1 MSGGVLLIVL
11 FGAFLHASWNAIVK
25 GSGDKFFGAASV
37 TGAAG
42 LIALFL
48 VPFLPL
54 PTAASWIYMLLSTIT
69 QTFYM
74 SLVAAAYKSGDMSEA
89 YPIMRGTPP
98 LLVALVSGPLVG
110 EIMGWQSWL
119 GIVLICS
126 GVLAMALDAR
136 RRNRGA
142 SSRTVLLALANA
154 GFIASYTLID
164 GLGVRVSGE
173 PLSYTLWL
181 FLLNAVPLAGWALYR
196 EPSRFINYIRNRWR
210 PALIGGVGTLG
221 SYGLAL
227 WAMTMAPIGRGG
239 GTARNRDPLW
249 YAHFRADTER
259 EGRPAAFRGGG
270 VHRCRCDCTA
280 PVVKIYFIRGA
291 IIWQKFVSAGK

>member
-11 FGAFLHASWNAIVK
+11 CGAFLHASWNAIVK
-25 GSGDKFFGAASV
+25 GSGDKFFAAASV

-42 LIALFL
+42 LIALFI

-54 PTAASWIYMLLSTIT
+54 PAPASWIYIALSTIT
-69 QTFYM
+69 QIFYM

-110 EIMGWQSWL
+110 ELMGWKSWL
-119 GIVLICS
+119 GIVLICC
-126 GVLAMALDAR
+126 GVLAMALEAR
-136 RRNRGA
+136 RRNSA
-142 SSRTVLLALANA
+142 TSSRTAMLALANA
-154 GFIASYTLID
+154 GFIAGYTIID

-181 FLLNAVPLAGWALYR
+181 FLVNAAPLTGWALYR
-196 EPSRFINYIRNRWR
+196 EPDRFIHYVRHRWR
-210 PALIGGVGTLG
+210 PAIIGGMGTLG

-227 WAMTMAPIGRGG
+227 WAMTMAPIAVVAALRE
-239 GTARNRDPLW
+239 TAILFGVLISAFVLKEKVGLPRFL
-249 YAHFRADTER
+249 
-259 EGRPAAFRGGG
+259 AAALI
-270 VHRCRCDCTA
+270 VL
-280 PVVKIYFIRGA
+280 GA
-291 IIWQKFVSAGK
+291 VTLRIA

>member
-74 SLVAAAYKSGDMSEA
+74 SLVAAAYKYGDMSEA

-126 GVLAMALDAR
+126 GVLTMALDAR

-164 GLGVRVSGE
+164 GLGMRVSGE

-227 WAMTMAPIGRGG
+227 WAMTMAPIAVVAALRE
-239 GTARNRDPLW
+239 TAILFGMLISALILKEKVGLPR
-249 YAHFRADTER
+249 FV
-259 EGRPAAFRGGG
+259 AAG
-270 VHRCRCDCTA
+270 
-280 PVVKIYFIRGA
+280 FIVAGA
-291 IIWQKFVSAGK
+291 IALRLS

>member
-25 GSGDKFFGAASV
+25 GSGDKFFSAASV
-37 TGAAG
+37 TSAAG
-42 LIALFL
+42 LIALFTL
-48 VPFLPL
+48 PFLPL
-54 PTAASWIYMLLSTIT
+54 PNPASWIYMLLSTIT

-98 LLVALVSGPLVG
+98 LLVAMVSAPLVG
-110 EIMGWQSWL
+110 EVMGWQGWL

-142 SSRTVLLALANA
+142 SSRTALLALANA
-154 GFIASYTLID
+154 GFIASYTIID
-164 GLGVRVSGE
+164 GLGVRVSSE

-181 FLLNAVPLAGWALYR
+181 FLMNAIPLAGWALYR
-196 EPSRFINYIRNRWR
+196 EPDRFIQYLRNHWR
-210 PALIGGVGTLG
+210 PAMIGGVGTLG

-227 WAMTMAPIGRGG
+227 WAMTMAPIAAVAALRE
-239 GTARNRDPLW
+239 TAILFGVIISAFVLKEKVGLPR
-249 YAHFRADTER
+249 FI
-259 EGRPAAFRGGG
+259 AAGLI
-270 VHRCRCDCTA
+270 VL
-280 PVVKIYFIRGA
+280 GA
-291 IIWQKFVSAGK
+291 ISLRLS

>member
-25 GSGDKFFGAASV
+25 GSGDKFFSAASV
-37 TGAAG
+37 TSAAG
-42 LIALFL
+42 LIALF
-48 VPFLPL
+48 
-54 PTAASWIYMLLSTIT
+54 TSTVT

-98 LLVALVSGPLVG
+98 LLVALVSAPLVG

-142 SSRTVLLALANA
+142 SSRTALLALTNA
-154 GFIASYTLID
+154 GFIASYTIID

-173 PLSYTLWL
+173 PISYTLWL
-181 FLLNAVPLAGWALYR
+181 FLMNAIPLAGWALYR
-196 EPSRFINYIRNRWR
+196 EPDRFIQYLRNHWR
-210 PALIGGVGTLG
+210 PAMIGGVGTLG

-227 WAMTMAPIGRGG
+227 WAMTMAPIAVVAALRE
-239 GTARNRDPLW
+239 TAILFGVLISALVLKEKVGLSR
-249 YAHFRADTER
+249 FV
-259 EGRPAAFRGGG
+259 AAG
-270 VHRCRCDCTA
+270 
-280 PVVKIYFIRGA
+280 FIVLGA
-291 IIWQKFVSAGK
+291 IALRLS

>member
-1 MSGGVLLIVL
+1 MSGGVVLIVL
-11 FGAFLHASWNAIVK
+11 FGALLHASWNAVVK
-25 GSGDKFFGAASV
+25 GSGDKFFAAASV

-42 LIALFL
+42 LIALC
-48 VPFLPL
+48 VVSFLPL
-54 PTAASWIYMLLSTIT
+54 PNPASFIYMLLSTVT

-98 LLVALVSGPLVG
+98 LLVALASGPLVG
-110 EIMGWQSWL
+110 EVLGWKSWI

-142 SSRTVLLALANA
+142 SSRTALLALTNA

-164 GLGVRVSGE
+164 GLGVRVSGA
-173 PLSYTLWL
+173 PISYTLWL
-181 FLLNAVPLAGWALYR
+181 FMMNAVPLAGWALYR
-196 EPSRFINYIRNRWR
+196 EPDRFINYLRHRWR
-210 PALIGGVGTLG
+210 GALIGGVGTLG

-227 WAMTMAPIGRGG
+227 WAMTMAPIAMVAALRE
-239 GTARNRDPLW
+239 TAILFGVLIS
-249 YAHFRADTER
+249 ALVLKER
-259 EGRPAAFRGGG
+259 VGLPRFAAA
-270 VHRCRCDCTA
+270 VLI
-280 PVVKIYFIRGA
+280 VLGA
-291 IIWQKFVSAGK
+291 VALRIG